1 LARAKRQLF
10 KPEGKKQSH
19 QIYEDRR
26 EAVFLFVQF
35 NFCDV
40 RYLAQSG
47 HFDHARECPLMIQT
61 DTATAIHNQ

>member
-1 LARAKRQLF
+1 MARAKRQLF

-35 NFCDV
+35 SFCNVRFWHLADIAKLAKARTMGRDV
-40 RYLAQSG
+40 R
-47 HFDHARECPLMIQT
+47 
-61 DTATAIHNQ
+61 